1 MNADPDVQLNPA
13 TIEENIRK
21 CASRIAEGVI
31 ECNKRYENYLSALR
45 TYDLAYARAYKR
57 AEGPQHE
64 KRYSAE
70 IATTDEREVR
80 DVADAAYKF
89 ADRQSRALT
98 EELRA
103 WQSVGASVRAMY
115 SVAGRGEY

>member
-1 MNADPDVQLNPA
+1 MNADAQLNPVEIEAAIRECA
-13 TIEENIRK
+13 T
-21 CASRIAEGVI
+21 RISNGVI
-31 ECNKRYENYLSALR
+31 ECSRRYETYLTALR

-70 IATTDEREVR
+70 IATTEEREAR

-98 EELRA
+98 EELKA
-103 WQSVGASVRAMY
+103 WQSVGASVRMMY
-115 SVAGRGEY
+115 GVAGRGEY